1 MDLLR
6 SNVEVKAMETKT
18 DAVQYKLD
26 PLLRN
31 DLVIITLPATSKFFP
46 NISSNKYAVNV
57 HFGKNLASTT
67 SKLVKFKL
75 GIASF

>member
-1 MDLLR
+1 MNLLR
-6 SNVEVKAMETKT
+6 KNVKTKPMETKT

-31 DLVIITLPATSKFFP
+31 DLVIISLPTTSKFFP

-57 HFGKNLASTT
+57 HFGKNLSIAP
-67 SKLVKFKL
+67 SKIVKFKL